1 MLHFIRI
8 FLLPLCEIAII
19 CLLVLKS
26 CSNDKDHPQ
35 CFFGD
40 AALAAL
46 DPQTNG
52 DGSYLTWGQVI
63 TFLTFVSFFHTAVR
77 LMADDSAK
85 ALFEVM
91 ARFQAADRNLIPDV
105 PMIWTKSRFE
115 PAGMTITKRGRKS
128 YRLPWNNLYD
138 TVQFFRSLFILLII
152 VVVKVLTTDTPKE
165 TQEMFVKDPN
175 SYKPANLRVTVMI
188 YIGFSVLLLGFAL
201 KLAAVAVISSPVQR
215 HAAELMTKV
224 DKAANA
230 VADHEKHRLL
240 QTRNLTRTTF
250 GDLKAWVRFDEE
262 QKKPVL
268 HVNKKAFSPQEPPS
282 STGGQKVVPPL
293 VEIRDL
299 DFPDTG
305 MTPSE
310 EMFTKLSYP
319 ELWNAVGF
327 VLAPVFLWAVWSH
340 TLYWWFAAQVAIVVL
355 SSGFFRLFIRVTS
368 SYVASG
374 YLMGKY
380 KRLQNDRN
388 PNAEHIPQAQAAPS
402 QPMAQPRVSSLP
414 SEPVPPPNAEIHA
427 APLFVSSTA
436 PSAVSSYPP
445 SQGHYSGDLP
455 YQSHPQQEQPY
466 SYPNQPNSYIPTS
479 NPASYPPYNPTQ
491 PFDCRTTFVNQYH
504 QQQQQQAGYTPQNP
518 YAQNANA
525 PMNPYQPGPS
535 GFMMS
540 SHGANVPSSAS
551 FSTLTPDHPDP
562 VPPSQPHSRIPNA
575 YIPPTTTPTD
585 PLSSVTK
592 STLNTA
598 LWIRWFVNVAL
609 AGILSSAYALL
620 LSVTYNPETNIV
632 VKSGFSIRAVKI
644 CLTIPTVIMFL
655 AIVPY
660 YLTLAG
666 PRAVFYDLMFDHLTG
681 VRCRL
686 MIEETEK
693 REKVGKE
700 GLGDGKNETRKSKLF

>member
-19 CLLVLKS
+19 CLLILKS

-35 CFFGD
+35 CFYGD

-52 DGSYLTWGQVI
+52 DGSYLTWGQVTTYVTI
-63 TFLTFVSFFHTAVR
+63 ISFFHTGVR
-77 LMADDSAK
+77 LIADDSAK

-91 ARFQAADRNLIPDV
+91 ARFQVADRNLIPDV
-105 PMIWTKSRFE
+105 PMIWRNSRFE
-115 PAGMTITKRGRKS
+115 PAGEKITKRGRKT
-128 YRLPWNNLYD
+128 YRLAWHNLYD
-138 TVQFFRSLFILLII
+138 TVQFFRSLLILLI
-152 VVVKVLTTDTPKE
+152 VRMLKVFFPENASSENEEIKKSLSSDPDSTKPTNFRTT
-165 TQEMFVKDPN
+165 V
-175 SYKPANLRVTVMI
+175 LL
-188 YIGFSVLLLGFAL
+188 YIGFSILLLGFAL

-215 HAAELMTKV
+215 NAAELMAKL
-224 DKAANA
+224 DKAASA

-268 HVNKKAFSPQEPPS
+268 HVDKETFYHQTPMEERANCALRK
-282 STGGQKVVPPL
+282 L
-293 VEIRDL
+293 RDL
-299 DFPDTG
+299 DFPETG
-305 MTPSE
+305 QTQSE
-310 EMFTKLSYP
+310 EMFTRVSYS
-319 ELWNAVGF
+319 ELGNAVGF
-327 VLAPVFLWAVWSH
+327 LLAPAFLWAVWSH
-340 TLYWWFAAQVAIVVL
+340 NLTWWFTFQMIIVVL
-355 SSGFFRLFIRVTS
+355 ASGFFRLFIRVTS

-374 YLMGKY
+374 YLMSKY
-380 KRLQNDRN
+380 KRLQRQRNVDRN
-388 PNAEHIPQAQAAPS
+388 FQAPAAPS

-427 APLFVSSTA
+427 APSFVSSTA

-445 SQGHYSGDLP
+445 SQA
-455 YQSHPQQEQPY
+455 QQLY
-466 SYPNQPNSYIPTS
+466 TDS

-525 PMNPYQPGPS
+525 PMHPYQPGPS
-535 GFMMS
+535 GFIMS
-540 SHGANVPSSAS
+540 PFHVGANAPSTAS
-551 FSTLTPDHPDP
+551 FSTLAPDQPDP
-562 VPPSQPHSRIPNA
+562 LEPMDSEPSQPQHPKPRIPNA
-575 YIPPTTTPTD
+575 YVPPTTTPTD
-585 PLSSVTK
+585 PLSSVTR
-592 STLNTA
+592 SSLNTA
-598 LWIRWFVNVAL
+598 LWIRWFLNAAL

-620 LSVTYNPETNIV
+620 LPFSYSPKRNILVNIV
-632 VKSGFSIRAVKI
+632 
-644 CLTIPTVIMFL
+644 LTIPTVVMFL
-655 AIVPY
+655 AIFPY
-660 YLTLAG
+660 YFKLWG

-693 REKVGKE
+693 REKEGKV
-700 GLGDGKNETRKSKLF
+700 GLGEGKNEKRK